1 MAGTV
6 FVLRLLLLCAL
17 PADVVRVGGIADAA
31 LQVGDELHIG
41 FFQLKV
47 EHLRVL
53 TDTLGR
59 DGLGQGQVAALK
71 TMLDEPHECAAVLQ
85 QIAAIRGA
93 VNGLMR
99 EVIKGH
105 LTEHIVHQGDEI
117 KREEDLDVVL
127 KVLDSYIK

>member
-1 MAGTV
+1 MNKTKGCLIANFATV
-6 FVLRLLLLCAL
+6 
-17 PADVVRVGGIADAA
+17 P
-31 LQVGDELHIG
+31 
-41 FFQLKV
+41 
-47 EHLRVL
+47 
-53 TDTLGR
+53 
-59 DGLGQGQVAALK
+59 
-71 TMLDEPHECAAVLQ
+71 DEPHECAAVLQ

-105 LTEHIVHQGDEI
+105 LTEHIVHQGDEL

>member
-1 MAGTV
+1 M
-6 FVLRLLLLCAL
+6 R
-17 PADVVRVGGIADAA
+17 GG
-31 LQVGDELHIG
+31 
-41 FFQLKV
+41 
-47 EHLRVL
+47 
-53 TDTLGR
+53 
-59 DGLGQGQVAALK
+59 
-71 TMLDEPHECAAVLQ
+71 
-85 QIAAIRGA
+85 IAAIRGA